1 MNHARIRGEGTQ
13 RRTDYT
19 CVLSYMECDVACAVR
34 ESGESAERASGAAR
48 VLRGA
53 VDFKGICGTC
63 ASRNSN
69 AWHSDVVMMGIGPAC
84 DN

>member
-1 MNHARIRGEGTQ
+1 MLKYEAKEPRGVQ
-13 RRTDYT
+13 IILV
-19 CVLSYMECDVACAVR
+19 CWHKCDVACAVR

-53 VDFKGICGTC
+53 VDFKEICGTC
-63 ASRNSN
+63 ASTNSN
-69 AWHSDVVMMGIGPAC
+69 AWHSDLVMMGIGRAC